1 MNPRPAPQ
9 CDYQRSVL
17 SAVADGA
24 GNAGTNQGAP
34 RDVSQHASLDALRSQ
49 WPTMVELAIQLFP
62 GIDVY
67 FAHAGNFFE
76 SFVFLTSLSLAQ
88 EISTGHMSMFSHS
101 KQNTLNKPIVK
112 NNENQ
117 G

>member
-24 GNAGTNQGAP
+24 GNVGTNQGE
-34 RDVSQHASLDALRSQ
+34 VSRNANLDALRSQ

-62 GIDVY
+62 GINVY
-67 FAHAGNFFE
+67 FAHAGDFFE
-76 SFVFLTSLSLAQ
+76 SFVFFDLTFTCAGDFDRAYEYVFTLAIHQ
-88 EISTGHMSMFSHS
+88 TKHLEQTNR
-101 KQNTLNKPIVK
+101 KTQ
-112 NNENQ
+112 
-117 G
+117 

>member
-24 GNAGTNQGAP
+24 GNVGTNQGGP
-34 RDVSQHASLDALRSQ
+34 REVSRNTNLDALRSQ

-62 GIDVY
+62 GIDVC
-67 FAHAGNFFE
+67 FAHAGDFFE
-76 SFVFLTSLSLAQ
+76 LLVFVTPLSFAQ
-88 EISTGHMSMFSHS
+88 EISTGLTSMF
-101 KQNTLNKPIVK
+101 
-112 NNENQ
+112 
-117 G
+117 